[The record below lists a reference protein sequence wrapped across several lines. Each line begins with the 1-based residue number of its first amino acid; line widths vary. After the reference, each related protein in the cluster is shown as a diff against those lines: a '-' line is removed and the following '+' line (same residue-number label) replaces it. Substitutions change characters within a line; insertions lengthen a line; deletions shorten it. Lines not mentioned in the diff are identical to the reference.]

1 MKGSGLLLINFN
13 EKKILKD
20 LKLLLK
26 DLHLYL
32 KQDDN
37 VFNPKVRYL

>member
-1 MKGSGLLLINFN
+1 MKGSGLLLVNFN
-13 EKKILKD
+13 DYNILND

-26 DLHLYL
+26 ELNLYL
-32 KQDDN
+32 KQSDN